1 MLDEDIRYALKCA
14 LWNRDS
20 AAAIIEELPLL
31 RGRGRADLAFVN
43 GELCGYEI
51 KSDVDSLVR
60 LGTQAEH
67 YQSVFEFIT
76 LVAARKHLKHARN
89 RIPRSWGIIEAE
101 EIEGRVSLR
110 ERRKPRRNRSIDGAA
125 LARIL
130 WKRECLRILPKQGIK
145 VPPQTPIRD
154 LWTLVESLP
163 VRTLC
168 DEVRRALKLRLGITD
183 SPQTQRDDSR
193 TTEPIG
199 SSFQDLPHH
208 P

>member
-1 MLDEDIRYALKCA
+1 MLDENIRDALKCA
-14 LWNRDS
+14 LWKRDS

-60 LGTQAEH
+60 LGTQAEY

-76 LVAARKHLKHARN
+76 LVAAKKHSKHARS

-101 EIEGRVSLR
+101 EVEGRVLLR
-110 ERRKPRRNRSIDGAA
+110 ERRRPQRNRCIDGAA

-130 WKRECLRILPKQGIK
+130 WKRECLRILSKQGVK
-145 VPPQTPIRD
+145 VRPQTPIRE

-163 VRTLC
+163 VRILC
-168 DEVRRALKLRLGITD
+168 DEVRTALKLRLGIAD
-183 SPQTQRDDSR
+183 PPQTQCGDSR

-199 SSFQDLPHH
+199 SSFRDLPHH